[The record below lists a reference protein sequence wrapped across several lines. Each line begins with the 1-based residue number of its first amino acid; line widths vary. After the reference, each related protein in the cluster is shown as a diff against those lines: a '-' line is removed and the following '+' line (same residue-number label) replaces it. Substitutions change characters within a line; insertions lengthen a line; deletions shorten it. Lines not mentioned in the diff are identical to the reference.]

1 MQKVKS
7 FLENKILSII
17 ITLLF
22 AVFNLVF
29 GIIKNYAFGVS
40 IAVYYFLFSAIKI
53 SLSAVSEKAENQRPQ
68 LVAISAGLFVLNVA
82 LVAPISLMVMWK
94 RTFCLGIIP
103 AITVATYTVYK
114 IASSIV
120 NYTKARHSENKIETI
135 GKSANLIDAV
145 VSLLLL
151 QNTLLLSQNS
161 ELPYDMYVLSIC
173 TSAAAYVVTIIISA
187 LTLSRVTKKAPQNEA
202 L

>member
-1 MQKVKS
+1 MQKVKA

-53 SLSAVSEKAENQRPQ
+53 SLYAVSKKADDNRPQ
-68 LVAISAGLFVLNVA
+68 LIAISAGAFVLNVA

-94 RTFCLGIIP
+94 RTFDLGMIP
-103 AITVATYTVYK
+103 AIAVAAYTTYK

-120 NYTKARHSENKIETI
+120 DYKKARRAENKIETI
-135 GKSANLIDAV
+135 EKSVLLIDSA

-151 QNTLLLSQNS
+151 QNTLLVAQNS
-161 ELPYDMYVLSIC
+161 ELSQDMYVLSIC
-173 TSAAAYVVTIIISA
+173 TSAVVYVFTIVISI
-187 LTLSRVTKKAPQNEA
+187 LTLSRVTKKAPRNEA